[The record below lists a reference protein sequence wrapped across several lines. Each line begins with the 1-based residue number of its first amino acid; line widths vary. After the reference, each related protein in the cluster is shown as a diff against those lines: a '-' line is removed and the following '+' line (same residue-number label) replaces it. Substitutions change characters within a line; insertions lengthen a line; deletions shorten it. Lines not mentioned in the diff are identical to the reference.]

1 MINTGASVS
10 FAVLSILSTGL
21 VIGLGFLARP
31 SRATSLWAFA
41 FTLTTIAAFGW
52 VAADALDSVPLR
64 AAASGALLGA
74 SAFVWV
80 GLRAWRGATQLRW
93 WPAFAYCVA
102 SPVVLAATAT
112 SSHYALIFRLDFA
125 AAAVVNVLIIMEL
138 IRLGADRRDDAL
150 PLALASGGY
159 VAFSIVALIDGAVQF
174 AQTGSAASS
183 AAALGFV
190 RDLNSLGS
198 IVYVVCTLITV
209 LLLART
215 TPAPTGRSTAS
226 CFADVAADRLERA
239 RAGGDQWWSVVDIRL
254 DDPDDLRDAS
264 NSITFTAITEGFAR
278 DVRAALPAD
287 ADIEARGETRFVALL
302 PRPEGAVRQVL
313 SQLLARV
320 AAADADQPT
329 SVRLSASIGWASVDA
344 VGHDLHDLL
353 DAAAARASEAQQR
366 GGDRWERTQIAG

>member
-1 MINTGASVS
+1 MINSGASVS

-31 SRATSLWAFA
+31 SRATSVWAFA
-41 FTLTTIAAFGW
+41 FTLTTIASFGW
-52 VAADALDSVPLR
+52 VAADVLDSLPLR
-64 AAASGALLGA
+64 AASSGALLGA

-80 GLRAWRGATQLRW
+80 GLRAWRGAARLHW
-93 WPAFAYCVA
+93 VAAFVYCTA
-102 SPVVLAATAT
+102 SPILLATTAT

-125 AAAVVNVLIIMEL
+125 AAAVVNVLIIIEL
-138 IRLGADRRDDAL
+138 VRLGADRRDDAL

-159 VAFSIVALIDGAVQF
+159 VAFSIVALIDGGVQV
-174 AQTGSAASS
+174 AQTGTVAAS
-183 AAALGFV
+183 AAALHFV
-190 RDLNSLGS
+190 RELNSLGS

-215 TPAPTGRSTAS
+215 APAPVGRSTAA
-226 CFADVAADRLERA
+226 CFTDVAADRLARA
-239 RAGGDQWWSVVDIRL
+239 RAAGDRWWSVLDIRL

-264 NSITFTAITEGFAR
+264 NSIVFAAITEGFAR

-287 ADIEARGETRFVALL
+287 ADIEARGDTRFVVLL

-320 AAADADQPT
+320 AATDAEQPT

-344 VGHDLHDLL
+344 VGHDLDDLL
-353 DAAAARASEAQQR
+353 DAAAARVAEAQQR